1 MSAPLP
7 VVVLASGAGSN
18 LQALIDAQHQPGYG
32 ARIVAVG
39 TDRPDIPVLTRAE
52 AAGIPTFICAVAEH
66 PDRAAWDQAM
76 ARHLTTVLSAEPAR
90 RLVVSAGFMKILGP
104 AALRCASVLNTHP
117 ALLPSFPGAHPV
129 RDALAHG
136 VRVTGCTVHVVDDGT
151 DTGPII
157 AQRAVPVRAGDTEET
172 LHERI
177 KVVERDLLVR
187 TLHRLAT
194 YGHTVTDRKVTIP

>member
-18 LQALIDAQHQPGYG
+18 LQALIDAQQLPGYG

-39 TDRPDIPVLTRAE
+39 TDRTGIPALTRAE
-52 AAGIPTFICAVAEH
+52 NAGIPTFVCALGDQ

-76 ARHLTTVLSAEPAR
+76 AQHLLAALPAESGP

-104 AALRCASVLNTHP
+104 AALRCASVVNTHP
-117 ALLPSFPGAHPV
+117 ALLPAFPGAHAV
-129 RDALAHG
+129 RDALAFG
-136 VRVTGCTVHVVDDGT
+136 VRVTGCTVHLVDAGT
-151 DTGPII
+151 DTGPVL
-157 AQRAVPVRAGDTEET
+157 AQRAVPVRPGDTEET

-194 YGHTVTDRKVTIP
+194 RGYTVTDRKVTIS